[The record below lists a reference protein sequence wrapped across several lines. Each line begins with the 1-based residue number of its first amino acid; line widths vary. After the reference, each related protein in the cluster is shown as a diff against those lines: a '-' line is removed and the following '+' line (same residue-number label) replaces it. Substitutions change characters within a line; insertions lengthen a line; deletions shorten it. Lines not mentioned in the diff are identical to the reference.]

1 MKTKTKIVICF
12 IAKILV
18 VIIPFI
24 ILCIINW
31 DEWFDFSKPQ
41 GFKISI
47 GFGISLIVFML
58 CVFKAMGKCAPWV
71 WALIIG
77 VVFYL
82 LEGIMKDIY
91 IMAFV
96 ETIGLFVFSIL
107 NKVEK
112 DFVTQAGYEKQA
124 KINAKAN
131 YMVFKDNKTP
141 EQLEQET
148 GW

>member
-71 WALIIG
+71 WALII
-77 VVFYL
+77 
-82 LEGIMKDIY
+82 IMY
-91 IMAFV
+91 TRFNGAYYAHSGRTV
-96 ETIGLFVFSIL
+96 TTIIRKREPDS
-107 NKVEK
+107 
-112 DFVTQAGYEKQA
+112 
-124 KINAKAN
+124 
-131 YMVFKDNKTP
+131 
-141 EQLEQET
+141 
-148 GW
+148 

>member
-1 MKTKTKIVICF
+1 MKTRTKIVICF
-12 IAKILV
+12 LAKILV
-18 VIIPFI
+18 VMIPFI

-31 DEWFDFSKPQ
+31 KEWFDFSKPR

-47 GFGISLIVFML
+47 GFGISLVVFML

-82 LEGIMKDIY
+82 LESVMTDIY
-91 IMAFV
+91 IMALV
-96 ETIGLFVFSIL
+96 ESIGLFFFSLL
-107 NKVEK
+107 NKAEHDYIV
-112 DFVTQAGYEKQA
+112 QAGYEKQA

-141 EQLEQET
+141 EELEQET